1 MKRILTLSTNGCL
14 VKILLVFLAQ
24 NPVLPQEQNG
34 IFFDA
39 NDQPLNAV
47 LDSLINQYHI
57 SVVYQDSYLENVT
70 ISSKCSGCTEEE
82 AISMLLENTGLHW
95 AKKNNQYIII
105 SEKGWNDPYKITGYI
120 LDERSGEF
128 IPHANISVLNT
139 FSGSISNENG
149 FFNIS
154 GITAEQ
160 CTLSV
165 SYIGYELEK
174 LLIRKRETRNSIM
187 LQFFSDNQLIL
198 SI

>member
-70 ISSKCSGCTEEE
+70 ISSKCSACTEEE

-154 GITAEQ
+154 GIM
-160 CTLSV
+160 
-165 SYIGYELEK
+165 
-174 LLIRKRETRNSIM
+174 R
-187 LQFFSDNQLIL
+187 FFIANIN
-198 SI
+198 IKC